1 MDLLCVLT
9 AVVVLFFF
17 CAALTLK
24 ARVPAAL
31 APLTALS
38 IVVAVLTLAG
48 MAGVLYPAAWA
59 LYLLGVVACVGA
71 FWPRKGRKP
80 DWKALFTP
88 GSMFFWGMTVVFA
101 IYFSIRQPMATGFD
115 ELNLWATA
123 VKVTKVDNSLYA
135 TATLGTPWA
144 VTQNPGLP
152 LLSYFFQFLGSYAD
166 WKIYLAYDALYFAC
180 FAAVL
185 GALPWHKWR
194 VAVPLAAVLWCTPF
208 FFTIYNH
215 TIYLADT
222 YLTAYGDVPAGLV
235 FGGAVALWMAL
246 RQTNGPRWAVLPVL
260 ALAANLKANDF
271 VLSLAAAGLV
281 AVDAWFFCDGPF
293 RQGLARRTGFAAA
306 CFAAPMAVYYLW
318 NTRYVGWLVAR
329 NSDSGGVGETTAS
342 LGQVVVNGVKILLG
356 RPVEGFFEERRPQF
370 LQAMADMGHQFW
382 TSDGKLSMI
391 GQGRNVVVLILL
403 VFVVAFAVA
412 AGWRLRGRIAAMAV
426 LSTLCFVGY
435 NLMLALSYGFIFKP
449 FQAEALTDYNRYIY
463 SYYIGW
469 FLMALGCL
477 VTALLPQIVVRQKNL
492 AEKDGPTAVLV
503 STRYTSRWGLAGQGV
518 VLLLA
523 VAMLA
528 RQSQL
533 VLPQLSVLGF
543 ADSEFADRKAIRAEA
558 DLVCSYLTRE
568 DRVFFVSQ
576 GDNGEAWFSAVF
588 DFYPILV
595 DYSGI
600 VSEMIGGG
608 GELGLP
614 ELKPE
619 EEGPKNYYYHG
630 FTAEELDYIVR
641 GNGCT
646 VLYLQTIDDIFVQ
659 SYADLFTDKLEAAL
673 SGETLLYRVT
683 DAGFAPIQME
693 VTAS

>member
-1 MDLLCVLT
+1 MELLCVLA
-9 AVVVLFFF
+9 AVAALFLL

-24 ARVPAAL
+24 ARVPAGI

-38 IVVAVLTLAG
+38 AIAAVLTLAG

-59 LYLLGVVACVGA
+59 VYALCVAGGVWA
-71 FWPRKGRKP
+71 FWPRKGQTP

-88 GSMFFWGMTVVFA
+88 GSVVFWGMTLAFA
-101 IYFSIRQPMATGFD
+101 VYFFIRQPLATGFD

-123 VKVTKVDNSLYA
+123 VKVTKVDNSLYS

-152 LLSYFFQFLGSYAD
+152 LVSYFFQFFGSYAD

-185 GALPWHKWR
+185 SALPWKKWR

-222 YLTAYGDVPAGLV
+222 YLTSYGDVPAGLV
-235 FGGAVALWMAL
+235 FGGAVAAWLAL
-246 RQTNGPRWAVLPVL
+246 RQMDGPKWAVLPIL

-271 VLSLAAAGLV
+271 VLSLAAAGLI
-281 AVDAWFFCDGPF
+281 AVDAWFFCDAPF
-293 RQGLARRTGFAAA
+293 KQGIARRTGFAAA

-318 NTRYVGWLVAR
+318 NVRYVGWLVAR
-329 NSDSGGVGETTAS
+329 NSSSGGVGETTAS
-342 LGQVVVNGVKILLG
+342 LGEVVVNGIKILLG
-356 RPVEGFFEERRPQF
+356 QPVEGFFAERQPQF
-370 LQAMADMGHQFW
+370 LQAMADMGAQFW
-382 TSDGKLSMI
+382 TDAGKLSMI
-391 GQGRNVVVLILL
+391 GQGRNVVLLILAIFA
-403 VFVVAFAVA
+403 VAFVVA
-412 AGWRLRGRIAAMAV
+412 AGRRLRARIAALAG
-426 LSTLCFVGY
+426 LSTLCFAGY

-449 FQAEALTDYNRYIY
+449 FQAESLTDYNRYIY

-469 FLMALGCL
+469 FLIALACL
-477 VTALLPQIVVRQKNL
+477 TVALLPQTEQRFLK
-492 AEKDGPTAVLV
+492 EKDGPTVLFHQ
-503 STRYTSRWGLAGQGV
+503 YAPRWGLAGQGA

-523 VAMLA
+523 AAMLL
-528 RQSQL
+528 RQGQL

-543 ADSEFADRKAIRAEA
+543 ADSEFSDRRSIRAEA
-558 DLVCSYLTRE
+558 ELVCSYLE
-568 DRVFFVSQ
+568 PDDRVFFVSQ
-576 GDNGEAWFSAVF
+576 GDNGERWFSAVF

-614 ELKPE
+614 ELQPQ
-619 EEGPKNYYYHG
+619 EEGPKTFYYHG
-630 FTAEELDYIVR
+630 FTAEELDAVVR

-646 VLYLQTIDDIFVQ
+646 VLYLQTIDDIFVE
-659 SYADLFTDKLEAAL
+659 SYQDLFTDGLAAAL
-673 SGETLLYRVT
+673 DGETLLYRVT
-683 DAGFAPIQME
+683 DEGFAPMEME
-693 VTAS
+693 VSAP

>member
-1 MDLLCVLT
+1 MELFCVL
-9 AVVVLFFF
+9 VSVLALFLL

-24 ARVPAAL
+24 ARVPAGM

-38 IVVAVLTLAG
+38 GIVAVFTLAG

-59 LYLLGVVACVGA
+59 VYLLCMAGGIWA
-71 FWPRKGRKP
+71 FWPRKGAAP
-80 DWKALFTP
+80 DWRALFTP
-88 GSMFFWGMTVVFA
+88 GSVLFWGMTVAFA
-101 IYFSIRQPMATGFD
+101 VYFSIRQPMATGFD

-123 VKVTKVDNSLYA
+123 VKITKVDNSLYS

-152 LLSYFFQFLGSYAD
+152 LLSYFFQFFGNYTD

-185 GALPWHKWR
+185 SALPWKKWR

-222 YLTAYGDVPAGLV
+222 YLTSYGDVPAGLV
-235 FGGAVALWMAL
+235 FGGAVAMWLAL
-246 RQTNGPRWAVLPVL
+246 RQTDGPRWAVLPVL

-271 VLSLAAAGLV
+271 VLSLAAAGLI

-293 RQGLARRTGFAAA
+293 KQGLARRTGFAAA
-306 CFAAPMAVYYLW
+306 CFAAPMAIYYLW
-318 NTRYVGWLVAR
+318 NIRYVGWLVAR

-342 LGQVVVNGVKILLG
+342 LGQVVINGIKILLG
-356 RPVEGFFEERRPQF
+356 QPVEGFFAERQPQF

-391 GQGRNVVVLILL
+391 GQGRNVVVFILL
-403 VFVVAFAVA
+403 LFALAFVLA
-412 AGWRLRGRIAAMAV
+412 AGWRLRVRVAAMAV

-469 FLMALGCL
+469 FLIALGCL
-477 VTALLPQIVVRQKNL
+477 VVALLPQIEVHRATL
-492 AEKDGPTAVLV
+492 AEKDGPTAIFSSKL
-503 STRYTSRWGLAGQGV
+503 YTPRRGLAGQGA

-558 DLVCSYLTRE
+558 ELVCSYLTEE

-600 VSEMIGGG
+600 TSEMIGGG

-614 ELKPE
+614 ELKPQ

-630 FTAEELDYIVR
+630 FTAEELDSIVR

-646 VLYLQTIDDIFVQ
+646 VLYLQTIDDIFVE
-659 SYADLFTDKLEAAL
+659 SYADLFTDGLEAAL

-683 DAGFAPIQME
+683 DDGFAPMEME
-693 VTAS
+693 VSAS

>member
-1 MDLLCVLT
+1 MELLCVLA
-9 AVVVLFFF
+9 AVAALFLL

-24 ARVPAAL
+24 ARVPAGI

-38 IVVAVLTLAG
+38 AIAAVLTLAG

-59 LYLLGVVACVGA
+59 VYALCVAGGVWA
-71 FWPRKGRKP
+71 FWPRKGQTP

-88 GSMFFWGMTVVFA
+88 GSVVFWGMTLAFA
-101 IYFSIRQPMATGFD
+101 VYFFIRQPLATGFD

-123 VKVTKVDNSLYA
+123 VKVTKVDNSLYS

-152 LLSYFFQFLGSYAD
+152 LVSYFFQFFGSYAD

-185 GALPWHKWR
+185 SALPWKKWR

-222 YLTAYGDVPAGLV
+222 YLTSYGDVPAGLV
-235 FGGAVALWMAL
+235 FGGAVAAWLAL
-246 RQTNGPRWAVLPVL
+246 RQMNGPKWAVLPIL

-271 VLSLAAAGLV
+271 VLSLAAAGLI
-281 AVDAWFFCDGPF
+281 AVDAWFFCDAPF
-293 RQGLARRTGFAAA
+293 KRGIARRTGFAAA

-318 NTRYVGWLVAR
+318 NVRYVGWLVAR
-329 NSDSGGVGETTAS
+329 NSSSGGVGETSAALS
-342 LGQVVVNGVKILLG
+342 DVVINGIKILLG
-356 RPVEGFFEERRPQF
+356 QPVEGFFAERQPQF
-370 LQAMADMGHQFW
+370 LQAMADMGAQFW
-382 TSDGKLSMI
+382 TDAGKLSMI
-391 GQGRNVVVLILL
+391 GQGRNVVLLILAIFA
-403 VFVVAFAVA
+403 VAFVVA
-412 AGWRLRGRIAAMAV
+412 AGGRLRARIAALAG
-426 LSTLCFVGY
+426 LSTLCFGGY
-435 NLMLALSYGFIFKP
+435 NLMLALSYGFIFTP
-449 FQAEALTDYNRYIY
+449 DQTANLVDYNRYIY

-469 FLMALGCL
+469 FLIALACL
-477 VTALLPQIVVRQKNL
+477 TVALLPQTEQRFLK
-492 AEKDGPTAVLV
+492 EKDGPTVLFHQ
-503 STRYTSRWGLAGQGV
+503 YAPRWGLAGQGA

-523 VAMLA
+523 AAMLL
-528 RQSQL
+528 RQGQL

-543 ADSEFADRKAIRAEA
+543 ADSEFSDRRSIRAEA
-558 DLVCSYLTRE
+558 ELVCSYLE
-568 DRVFFVSQ
+568 PDDRVFFVSQ
-576 GDNGEAWFSAVF
+576 GDNGERWFSAVF

-614 ELKPE
+614 ELQPQ
-619 EEGPKNYYYHG
+619 EEGPKNFYYHG
-630 FTAEELDYIVR
+630 FTAEELDAVVR

-646 VLYLQTIDDIFVQ
+646 VLYLQTIDDIFVE
-659 SYADLFTDKLEAAL
+659 SYQDLFTDGLAAAL
-673 SGETLLYRVT
+673 DGETLLYRVT
-683 DAGFAPIQME
+683 DEGFAPMEME
-693 VTAS
+693 VSAP

>member
-1 MDLLCVLT
+1 MELLCVLA
-9 AVVVLFFF
+9 AVAALFLL

-24 ARVPAAL
+24 ARVPAGI

-38 IVVAVLTLAG
+38 AIAAVLTLAG

-59 LYLLGVVACVGA
+59 VYALCVAGGVWA
-71 FWPRKGRKP
+71 FWPRKGQTP

-88 GSMFFWGMTVVFA
+88 GSVVFWGMTLAFA
-101 IYFSIRQPMATGFD
+101 VYFFIRQPLATGFD

-123 VKVTKVDNSLYA
+123 VKVTKVDNSLYS

-152 LLSYFFQFLGSYAD
+152 LVSYFFQFFGSYAD

-185 GALPWHKWR
+185 SALPWKKWR

-222 YLTAYGDVPAGLV
+222 YLTSYGDVPAGLV
-235 FGGAVALWMAL
+235 FGGAVAAWLAL
-246 RQTNGPRWAVLPVL
+246 RQMNGPKWAVLPIL

-271 VLSLAAAGLV
+271 VLSLAAAGLI
-281 AVDAWFFCDGPF
+281 AVDAWFFCDAPF
-293 RQGLARRTGFAAA
+293 KRGIARRTGFAAA

-318 NTRYVGWLVAR
+318 NVRYVGWLVAR
-329 NSDSGGVGETTAS
+329 NSSSGGVGETSAALS
-342 LGQVVVNGVKILLG
+342 DVVINGIKILLG
-356 RPVEGFFEERRPQF
+356 QPVEGFFAERQPQF
-370 LQAMADMGHQFW
+370 LQAMADMGAQFW
-382 TSDGKLSMI
+382 TDAGKLSMI
-391 GQGRNVVVLILL
+391 GQGRNVVLLILAIFA
-403 VFVVAFAVA
+403 VAFVVA
-412 AGWRLRGRIAAMAV
+412 AGRRLRARIAALAG
-426 LSTLCFVGY
+426 LSTLCFAGY

-449 FQAEALTDYNRYIY
+449 FQAESLTDYNRYIY

-469 FLMALGCL
+469 FLIALACL
-477 VTALLPQIVVRQKNL
+477 TVALLPQTEQRFLK
-492 AEKDGPTAVLV
+492 EKDGPTVLFHQ
-503 STRYTSRWGLAGQGV
+503 YAPRWGLAGQGA

-523 VAMLA
+523 AAMLL
-528 RQSQL
+528 RQGQL

-543 ADSEFADRKAIRAEA
+543 ADSEFSDRRSIRAEA
-558 DLVCSYLTRE
+558 ELVCSYLE
-568 DRVFFVSQ
+568 PDDRVFFVSQ
-576 GDNGEAWFSAVF
+576 GDNGERWFSAVF

-614 ELKPE
+614 ELQPQ
-619 EEGPKNYYYHG
+619 EEGPKNFYYHG
-630 FTAEELDYIVR
+630 FTAEELDAVVR

-646 VLYLQTIDDIFVQ
+646 VLYLQTIDDIFVE
-659 SYADLFTDKLEAAL
+659 SYQDLFTDGLAAAL
-673 SGETLLYRVT
+673 DGETLLYRVT
-683 DAGFAPIQME
+683 DEGFAPMEME
-693 VTAS
+693 VSAP

>member
-1 MDLLCVLT
+1 MELLCVLA
-9 AVVVLFFF
+9 AVAALFLL

-24 ARVPAAL
+24 ARVPAGI

-38 IVVAVLTLAG
+38 AIAAVLTLAG

-59 LYLLGVVACVGA
+59 VYALCVAGGVWA
-71 FWPRKGRKP
+71 FWPRKGQTP

-88 GSMFFWGMTVVFA
+88 GSVVFWGMTLAFA
-101 IYFSIRQPMATGFD
+101 VYFFIRQPLATGFD

-123 VKVTKVDNSLYA
+123 VKVTKVDNSLYS

-152 LLSYFFQFLGSYAD
+152 LVSYFFQFFGSYAD

-185 GALPWHKWR
+185 SALPWKKWR

-222 YLTAYGDVPAGLV
+222 YLTSYGDVPAGLV
-235 FGGAVALWMAL
+235 FGGAVAAWLAL
-246 RQTNGPRWAVLPVL
+246 RQMDGPKWAVLPIL

-271 VLSLAAAGLV
+271 VLSLAAAGLI
-281 AVDAWFFCDGPF
+281 AVDAWFFCDAPF
-293 RQGLARRTGFAAA
+293 KQGIARRTGFAAA

-318 NTRYVGWLVAR
+318 NVRYVGWLVAR
-329 NSDSGGVGETTAS
+329 NSSSGGVGETTAS
-342 LGQVVVNGVKILLG
+342 LGEVVVNGIKILLG
-356 RPVEGFFEERRPQF
+356 QPVEGFFAERQPQF
-370 LQAMADMGHQFW
+370 LQAMADMGAQFW
-382 TSDGKLSMI
+382 TDAGKLSMI
-391 GQGRNVVVLILL
+391 GQGRNVVLLILAIFA
-403 VFVVAFAVA
+403 VAFVVA
-412 AGWRLRGRIAAMAV
+412 AGRRLRARIAALAG
-426 LSTLCFVGY
+426 LSTLCFAGY

-449 FQAEALTDYNRYIY
+449 FQAESLTDYNRYIY

-469 FLMALGCL
+469 FLIALACL
-477 VTALLPQIVVRQKNL
+477 TVALLPQTEQRFLK
-492 AEKDGPTAVLV
+492 EKDGPTVLFHQ
-503 STRYTSRWGLAGQGV
+503 YAPRWGLAGQGA

-523 VAMLA
+523 AAMLL
-528 RQSQL
+528 RQGQL

-543 ADSEFADRKAIRAEA
+543 ADSEFSDRRSIRAEA
-558 DLVCSYLTRE
+558 ELVCSYLE
-568 DRVFFVSQ
+568 PDDRVFFVSQ
-576 GDNGEAWFSAVF
+576 GDNGERWFSAVF

-614 ELKPE
+614 ELQPQ
-619 EEGPKNYYYHG
+619 EEGPKNFYYHG
-630 FTAEELDYIVR
+630 FTAEELDAVVR
-641 GNGCT
+641 GNGYT
-646 VLYLQTIDDIFVQ
+646 VLYLQTIDDIFVE
-659 SYADLFTDKLEAAL
+659 SYQDLFTDGLAAAL
-673 SGETLLYRVT
+673 DGETLLYRVT
-683 DAGFAPIQME
+683 DEGFAPMEME
-693 VTAS
+693 VSAP